1 MILDTLDQW
10 PRYATLSP
18 RLPAAF
24 RFLETLPADL
34 PDGRH
39 PLDGDNVFAL
49 VQTYQTKT
57 PGAVVFEAHRTYLD
71 IQFLQRGAETILWAP
86 LTTCGTVTEPY
97 RPETDAAFFAPT
109 PHHIALALQAGQFA
123 MFFPTDAHA
132 PGLVLDQPAT
142 VRKIVIKVRL

>member
-10 PRYATLSP
+10 PRYAAASP
-18 RLPAAF
+18 LLPVAF

-39 PLDGDNVFAL
+39 PLDGDNLFAL
-49 VQTYQTKT
+49 VQTYQTKPT
-57 PGAVVFEAHRTYLD
+57 GAVAFEAHRTYFD

-86 LTTCGTVTEPY
+86 LAACVTVTEPY
-97 RPETDAAFFAPT
+97 RTENDAAFFAPP
-109 PHHIALALQAGQFA
+109 PHHTALALQPGQFA
-123 MFFPTDAHA
+123 IFFPADAHA
-132 PGLVLDQPAT
+132 PGLVLHQPTT